1 MSPRIRPLLL
11 GTALALS
18 AQNAG
23 DTLPLGPALNVPPFD
38 AGKAVYDTME
48 TVGTTVTSAKTE
60 GVDKTLEIAQNHFQN
75 LSQGNRHAAKQLS
88 GMPKGADARAWQ
100 ANQGGRANTLGKIKL
115 VGDLIEIF
123 DAFSSAGGY
132 LAEGDTTGA
141 GAILINALGKKGASA
156 AGAGLGSVLGP
167 AGAIV
172 GAEGGDRAYKAYV
185 EDRVNKAADDK
196 RVRDAKATMLGLP
209 QSGRY
214 TGSVIWV
221 AQAPYDARSGAP
233 PMSVRFQGPMTADL
247 DRDGNL
253 KIHYALKGTLDGLG
267 VAGATMGIS
276 MGYSVTTTGDLTG
289 LAKNGTFEAKGTS
302 HGTSH
307 FKADFSG
314 MPNAPQPQT
323 QDSTFS
329 GAMKA
334 SGTFTR
340 ETLTGTLTSPNV
352 QAKPMSFVLTKER

>member
-1 MSPRIRPLLL
+1 MNPRIRPLLV
-11 GTALALS
+11 GAALALS
-18 AQNAG
+18 AQTAG
-23 DTLPLGPALNVPPFD
+23 DTTRLDPILNVPPFD
-38 AGKAVYDTME
+38 AEKAIYDTME

-60 GVDKTLEIAQNHFQN
+60 GVDKTLEIAQKHFEG

-88 GMPKGADARAWQ
+88 GLPKGADARAWQ
-100 ANQGGRANTLGKIKL
+100 ATQGGRASTLGKIRL

-141 GAILINALGKKGASA
+141 AAIFINALGKKGAAA
-156 AGAGLGSVLGP
+156 AGAGIGSALGP

-172 GAEGGDRAYKAYV
+172 GAEGGDRAYKTYV

-196 RVRDAKATMLGLP
+196 RVRDAKAALLGLP
-209 QSGRY
+209 KTGRY
-214 TGSVIWV
+214 SGMVTWV
-221 AQAPYDARSGAP
+221 AQAPYDARTGAP

-253 KIHYALKGTLDGLG
+253 KFHYELKGTLEGLG
-267 VAGATMGIS
+267 VAGATAGLS
-276 MGYSVTTTGDLTG
+276 MGFSVTTTGDLTG
-289 LAKNGTFEAKGTS
+289 VARDGVFEAKGTS
-302 HGTSH
+302 RGTSH
-307 FKADFSG
+307 FRADFGG

-352 QAKPMSFVLTKER
+352 QAKPMSFVLTKQQ